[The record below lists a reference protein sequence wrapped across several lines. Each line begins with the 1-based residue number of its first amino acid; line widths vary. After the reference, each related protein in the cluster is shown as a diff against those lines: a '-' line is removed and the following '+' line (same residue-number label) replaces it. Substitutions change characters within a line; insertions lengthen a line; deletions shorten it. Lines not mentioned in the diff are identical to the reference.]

1 MSNRAARTILA
12 TASPVLL
19 GSGAAAWAAITK
31 QLKDQKITVHPDS
44 ARLGGRPVAG
54 PMTAFE
60 QANVVGQHAE
70 HIGGGRTFA
79 ELSDEYMGALAAG
92 DTARAEELAG
102 PRETVMQ
109 GNFVRASLFTSVL
122 AYGVSALVVG
132 LGVLSGATAAA
143 LDD

>member
-1 MSNRAARTILA
+1 M
-12 TASPVLL
+12 PELL
-19 GSGAAAWAAITK
+19 
-31 QLKDQKITVHPDS
+31 
-44 ARLGGRPVAG
+44 
-54 PMTAFE
+54 
-60 QANVVGQHAE
+60 VGQHAE

-92 DTARAEELAG
+92 DTAKAEELAG

-122 AYGVSALVVG
+122 AYGVCALVVG